1 MPPVRS
7 INLDDG
13 LKIMTSFGVEF
24 KEPKVNIQGRLAGV
38 AGNLKKKEAKFN
50 EWLQRQ
56 EPFSKTY
63 LLADYDLDHPV
74 HTDPDNLPLW
84 RIIDGDNVVEI
95 IMWIAVHIY
104 EASPLSFNIKIKNKE
119 SGPITGE
126 WW

>member
-24 KEPKVNIQGRLAGV
+24 NEPKVNIQGRLAGV

-63 LLADYDLDHPV
+63 PLADYDLDHPV
-74 HTDPDNLPLW
+74 HTDPYNLPVW
-84 RIIDGDNVVEI
+84 RYIDGDNVVEI

-104 EASPLSFNIKIKNKE
+104 EANPLRFNIKIQNKE
-119 SGPITGE
+119 AGPITGE